1 MFLPAKPDL
10 PLRKSGFCFM
20 YAAKGVPLCRQ
31 NALTKLTGG
40 LLVDFH
46 LLKQVVLQMIGSLLN
61 GSRL

>member
-1 MFLPAKPDL
+1 
-10 PLRKSGFCFM
+10 M